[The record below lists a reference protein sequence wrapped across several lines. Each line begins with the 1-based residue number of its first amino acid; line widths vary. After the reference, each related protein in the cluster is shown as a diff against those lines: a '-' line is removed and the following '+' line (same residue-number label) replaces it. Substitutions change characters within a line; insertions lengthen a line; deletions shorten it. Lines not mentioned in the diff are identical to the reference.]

1 MTDSIKTATVPG
13 GSQLFYDT
21 VGSPDKTLKMYEGH
35 FHDLLN
41 DVGRDTVIADIIG
54 WIDTRLAALKAQ
66 RLAS

>member
-1 MTDSIKTATVPG
+1 MTDSIKTVTVPG
-13 GSQLFYDT
+13 GSQFFYDT
-21 VGSPDKTLKMYEGH
+21 VGSPDKTLKMYKGH

-54 WIDTRLAALKAQ
+54 WIDTRLAAPNAQ